1 MAQGTANSS
10 NSGMQTAQTTSH
22 PTTGGAW
29 TPLTRKQKLDR
40 HKRAEGVRRNKIG
53 TSYEFIRDQ
62 WIAEE
67 FKLPCKKRDK
77 KYQSLIAAGDWLE
90 QMQSGNDE
98 LEGILN
104 ALKDTYGLVT
114 EGYPTSQAQAR
125 QQQGLPP
132 TPPLSQSPPDHQP
145 AAMFP
150 PSFPE
155 YGQGQLPS
163 PPPNPYQ
170 HHPPAPRDDP
180 MVPEEVFSGYRPLA
194 PDSLLGP
201 QQDLMGYPPFPHDP
215 RMVYGEVFRRM
226 T

>member
-1 MAQGTANSS
+1 MAQGPANPP
-10 NSGMQTAQTTSH
+10 NSGMQTAQTTPH

-53 TSYEFIRDQ
+53 TGFEFLRDQ
-62 WIAEE
+62 WIPEE
-67 FKLPCKKRDK
+67 FKLPCNKRDK

-114 EGYPTSQAQAR
+114 EGYPTSQAQVR
-125 QQQGLPP
+125 QQQRLPP
-132 TPPLSQSPPDHQP
+132 TPPLSQSPSDHQP
-145 AAMFP
+145 AALFP

-155 YGQGQLPS
+155 YGQGQLAS

-170 HHPPAPRDDP
+170 HHPPAPRHDP
-180 MVPEEVFSGYRPLA
+180 GVPEEVFTGYGPLA
-194 PDSLLGP
+194 PDPLHCP
-201 QQDLMGYPPFPHDP
+201 EEYFMGYPDLPHDP
-215 RMVYGEVFRRM
+215 RMVHGEVFKRM